1 MTDKEFPMRKFLLF
15 VLLAVTAT
23 AAVLAV
29 QSRDELARYREM
41 RRM

>member
-1 MTDKEFPMRKFLLF
+1 MIRKILLF
-15 VLLAVTAT
+15 VLLAITAT

-41 RRM
+41 SRM